1 VQQVVTTDDIGGW
14 VREDGEGVALLGAV
28 RAADLG
34 RIDADRDEA
43 DAARVE
49 LGKTVLQA
57 P

>member
-1 VQQVVTTDDIGGW
+1 VQQVVTADDLGGW
-14 VREDGEGVALLGAV
+14 VGEEGEGVTVPGAT

>member
-1 VQQVVTTDDIGGW
+1 
-14 VREDGEGVALLGAV
+14 V

-34 RIDADRDEA
+34 RIDADGDEA